1 MKLLIRRSAGRGR
14 HPAGFA
20 ARSGKPAATLSA
32 RLFSP
37 QARFACLAGFLVAV
51 FLLGGGARGDIA
63 SLVLLRPLAVVVCGY
78 AVVTLD
84 RATVAAHRGIVGWF
98 AAVVALVAAQL
109 VPLPPALWHAL
120 PGHAL
125 LVAVDAAT
133 GNGDAW
139 RSLAI
144 VPDDAFNALYSLA
157 VPAAVLLL
165 GIQLSQQD
173 RNRLLPW
180 LIGLGIASGLLG
192 LLQAIGPSQG
202 ALYFYR
208 ITNPGAPVGLF
219 SNRNHAALFL
229 ACLAPLAAAWL
240 LDNPGDRRRLIV
252 GLAAT
257 AVLTPLAIAGGSR
270 AGLVVAVLGLGGAAL
285 MLYRGKFTGGDRRF
299 VTRAAGTAAAVLVV
313 LSAAFVF
320 FARSASVDRLLA
332 DEQGGDLRFRAWPVV
347 MDVARDYF
355 PWGSGAGSFV
365 TAFQIREPLEL
376 LKPTYFNHAHNDL
389 LELYVTTGVLGL
401 ILLGIALA
409 GFAFAGWAAWRKEPA
424 TRGASGV
431 DARQA
436 RTLARTASLILML
449 IALASLVDYPLR
461 TPSIGAFAMLQWL
474 WLRPRPDAAG
484 FASAAELD
492 NAGPGRRAN
501 RPADKKVEHA
511 ST

>member
-1 MKLLIRRSAGRGR
+1 MLIRRAAGRGR
-14 HPAGFA
+14 HPAGLPQ
-20 ARSGKPAATLSA
+20 RSGKPAASMVA
-32 RLFSP
+32 RLFSE
-37 QARFACLAGFLVAV
+37 QARFACLAGFLVAA

-63 SLVLLRPLAVVVCGY
+63 SLVLLRPLAVLVCGY
-78 AVVTLD
+78 ALVTLD
-84 RATVAAHRGIVGWF
+84 RASVVAHRGLVAWF
-98 AAVVALVAAQL
+98 AAVVVLVLVQL
-109 VPLPPALWHAL
+109 LPLPPTIWHAL
-120 PGHAL
+120 PGRAL

-139 RSLAI
+139 RPLAI

-165 GIQLSQQD
+165 GTQLSQRD
-173 RNRLLPW
+173 RVRLLPW
-180 LIGLGIASGLLG
+180 LIGLAIASGLLG
-192 LLQAIGPSQG
+192 LLQAIGPDQG
-202 ALYFYR
+202 ALYFYK

-240 LDNPGDRRRLIV
+240 LDNPADRRRLIV

-270 AGLVVAVLGLGGAAL
+270 AGLVVAVVGLAGAAAL
-285 MLYRGKFTGGDRRF
+285 LYRGKFTGGDRRF
-299 VTRAAGTAAAVLVV
+299 VTRAGGAAGAVLVV
-313 LSAAFVF
+313 LSATLVF

-355 PWGSGAGSFV
+355 PWGSGAGTFV

-389 LELYVTTGVLGL
+389 LELTVTAGLPGL
-401 ILLGIALA
+401 ILLGVALA
-409 GFAFAGWAAWRKEPA
+409 GFAFAAWSAWRKDPA
-424 TRGASGV
+424 ARGAAGV
-431 DARQA
+431 EARQA
-436 RTLARTASLILML
+436 RTLARTASLVLVL

-461 TPSIGAFAMLQWL
+461 TPSIAAFAMLQWL

-484 FASAAELD
+484 FASAAEVD
-492 NAGPGRRAN
+492 NAGPSRRVN
-501 RPADKKVEHA
+501 QPADKKVEHA
-511 ST
+511 AT